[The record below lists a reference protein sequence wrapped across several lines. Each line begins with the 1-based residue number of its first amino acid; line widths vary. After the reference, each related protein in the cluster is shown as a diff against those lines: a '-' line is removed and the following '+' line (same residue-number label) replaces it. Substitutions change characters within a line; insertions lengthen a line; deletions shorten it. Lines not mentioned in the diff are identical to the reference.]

1 MSFLSEILATIGTF
15 AITLISYLGYFG
27 LFLLMTLES
36 MIIPIP
42 SELVMPFAGFL
53 IAAGEMNWWLV
64 ILFSSLG
71 SICGSLLSYYLGRV
85 GGNRLVLKL
94 GRYIF
99 LDEEDLVKTEQW
111 FSRKGEATIFI
122 GRLIPA
128 VRHLISIP
136 AGIWKMNLRKFL
148 LYTLLGA
155 TLWNTFLAY
164 LGFLLGKNWAL
175 VRQYSEPVS
184 IVVVVLLV
192 VVGGYFV
199 YKHVKHKIRKRKDNN
214 EKILLIL

>member
-1 MSFLSEILATIGTF
+1 MGLLSEILTAIGVL
-15 AITLISYLGYFG
+15 IINLISYLGYFG
-27 LFLLMTLES
+27 IFLLMIMES

-53 IAAGEMNWWLV
+53 IATGEMSWWLV

-71 SICGSLLSYYLGRV
+71 SVCGSLLSYYLGSV

-94 GRYIF
+94 GKYIF

-136 AGIWKMNLRKFL
+136 AGIGKMNLRKFL

-164 LGFLLGKNWAL
+164 LGFLLGKNWGI

-184 IVVVVLLV
+184 LLVAVLLV
-192 VVGGYFV
+192 VLGVYFI
-199 YKHVKHKIRKRKDNN
+199 YKHVRHKIRKRRNIVQDSRAN
-214 EKILLIL
+214 